1 MKYSVTFL
9 PDQITTEVEAGQT
22 LLHAANS
29 VSIGIKSS
37 CGSEGT
43 CGRCRVKILEGKYHH
58 DEKFIHTLPEKYRE
72 AGFVLAC
79 KTYVI
84 DNLTIEIPPESRLE
98 EHQVLL
104 EDKQSIL
111 AEKNISILDGYNL
124 DPLCKKVRLAMDAP
138 NLSEIISDASRLEAE
153 LSKQTGIKKPVI
165 GLPVLS
171 KLAETL
177 RKGNWQV
184 TVTLAYNGRDY
195 EIVHI
200 EPGYDVKPCYGIAV
214 DIGTTTVVASLVDM
228 EKGLS
233 IDKLGT
239 YNRQAKLGD
248 DVVSRMIHCSSEPN
262 GLEELQHLV
271 IETINDLIDKL
282 LVRNKLSYSDVGI
295 MVTSANTT
303 MTHLFLGLH
312 PKYIR
317 LEPYVPT
324 ATFVPVVKAKE
335 LGLNIQPEGLV
346 YSFPAVAS
354 YVGGDIVSGVLVT
367 SISKKEELTLFID
380 IGTNGEIVLGNQ
392 DWLISC
398 ACSAGPAF
406 EGGGITYGTRAM
418 KGAIERVEIDKDT
431 LEVKVSTIDS
441 AKAIGICGSGL
452 IDCIAKMHQVGIIDR
467 TGTFQDT
474 VSKRIQITPDDK
486 IFILVWKEESGI
498 GKDIYISENDIKNL
512 IRSKGAVFAGIQSL
526 LKTLQLEIELIDKIL
541 IAGGFGN
548 YLNIYDAIRI
558 GLLPDLPIE
567 KYEFVGNT
575 SLKGAELALISKEAW
590 HHAEIIGKMMTYL
603 ELSVGNLFM
612 DEFMQAIFLPHTD
625 LKLFPSVELH
635 NNI

>member
-1 MKYSVTFL
+1 MKYTVTFI
-9 PDQITTEVEAGQT
+9 PDQITTEVEAGKS

-29 VSIGIKSS
+29 AGIGIKSS

-43 CGRCRVKILEGKYHH
+43 CGRCKVKVIQGKYLYN
-58 DEKFIHTLPEKYRE
+58 EKFSSILPQKHRK
-72 AGFVLAC
+72 AGFILAC
-79 KTYVI
+79 KAYVE
-84 DNLTIEIPPESRLE
+84 DNLTVEIPLESRLD

-104 EDKQSIL
+104 EDKQGIL
-111 AEKNISILDGYNL
+111 AEKNIPILNGYTL
-124 DPLCKKVRLAMDAP
+124 DPLCKKIQLTMDAP
-138 NLSEIISDASRLEAE
+138 NLTEIISDASRLEAE
-153 LSKQTGIKKPVI
+153 LSKQADIKKPVI
-165 GLPVLS
+165 GLPLLS
-171 KLAETL
+171 QLAETL
-177 RKGNWQV
+177 RKGDWQV
-184 TVTLAYNGRDY
+184 TVTIAYNGRDY
-195 EIVHI
+195 EIVRV
-200 EPGYDVKPCYGIAV
+200 EPGHDIKPCYGIAV

-228 EKGLS
+228 ERGLS

-248 DVVSRMIHCSSEPN
+248 DVVSRMIHCSSEQN

-271 IETINDLIDKL
+271 IQTINDLISKL
-282 LVRNKLSYSDVGI
+282 LARNNLSHNDIGI
-295 MVTSANTT
+295 MVTSSNTT

-324 ATFVPVVKAKE
+324 ATFTPVVKGKE
-335 LGLNIQPEGLV
+335 LGLNIHPEGLV

-354 YVGGDIVSGVLVT
+354 YVGGDIVSGVLFT
-367 SISKKEELTLFID
+367 NISKKEELTLFID

-431 LEVKVSTIDS
+431 FEVKVSTIDS
-441 AKAIGICGSGL
+441 AKATGICGSGL

-467 TGTFQDT
+467 TGAFQDT
-474 VSKRIQITPDDK
+474 ESRRVQITHDDK
-486 IFILVWKEESGI
+486 LFILVWKEESGI

-548 YLNIYDAIRI
+548 YLNISDAIRI

-590 HHAEIIGKMMTYL
+590 NHAEIIGKMMTYL

-635 NNI
+635 ANL